1 MNGFSVFSIR
11 GCVHITGGGVRN
23 DTRYKSKLSVED
35 CSFFFSCFFFFLFE
49 EVGGDGGIYLVQDMM
64 SMIIDCAL
72 SIYTRLV

>member
-1 MNGFSVFSIR
+1 MDFLSSASEAVSTLQEGVSEMTLDTKVSCLWKTVLSSFPAFFVF
-11 GCVHITGGGVRN
+11 
-23 DTRYKSKLSVED
+23 
-35 CSFFFSCFFFFLFE
+35 FE